1 MVVLTREKIQRMSRN
16 TGSVIGG
23 GGGSGSGGG
32 SSEHAASA
40 DYATEAGHAAEADE
54 ATHATA
60 AANLDSDSSD
70 WNKILRK
77 DIADTAAEVITFA
90 KGIVSTLASKFK
102 AGIKI
107 GASDQYQ
114 IDANGDAT
122 LRDISGRVISGT
134 GNITSNGA
142 MQAYGNITSTN
153 GNMQA
158 VQMLSNVFKTL
169 GYSDAWANM
178 IGQGFGVK
186 VDNDGIASLQVDNLL
201 VLGQMIVNSLNIR
214 EVTFIGGAYYLSP
227 AASEVA
233 KVQPLYTTISYKPDT
248 KYWTPDG
255 SGDVVGYRLLW
266 KADNGTIGTM
276 NYWHQGDMVYCHTFN
291 ITQPGHYTNFQNQNY
306 KRLVCRVGTVTIED
320 QDYHYADVADIT
332 ECYLFDSNDNPILN
346 VDGGTLFVGITSNN
360 TTPKSG
366 DNVVACGSQADTTR
380 QGVILISTE
389 GEAAIGIYDG
399 IKDYRALSNYEI
411 HYFSRTAVRMNAQ
424 KLTWKTTG
432 GNETQA
438 SFMARAD
445 DVFLGIGNCGID
457 ITNQSITAKG
467 GKFKMQDQNG
477 NDTFVLD
484 TNGDLVSE
492 GSASF
497 KGTIKSPN
505 FYHSVCYYMQG
516 NSYIDENEDSWG
528 YCISTTYTVGS
539 DTYDLTQW
547 GIQLYHYYSLSQ
559 IIQMTGGVISSWVNC
574 FKKTSYKADII
585 MMTPKTTNWNETDTD
600 MKTVLLPDPQ
610 DFFGKTVDVSAFSYS
625 GDTTVNVGCV
635 KTNSITTGL
644 LYCDSN
650 GRLALSASTGDI
662 ANTTTINTSRQYIFQ
677 SVKAYYGGSYK
688 YYWKKISI

>member
-1 MVVLTREKIQRMSRN
+1 MVGNDTTVNNILGG
-16 TGSVIGG
+16 GSGGAGG
-23 GGGSGSGGG
+23 GGG
-32 SSEHAASA
+32 HV
-40 DYATEAGHAAEADE
+40 AEADHAINADE
-54 ATHATA
+54 AQHAQDADHATA

-70 WNKILRK
+70 WQKILRK

-90 KGIVSTLASKFK
+90 KGIVSTLVSKFK

-122 LRDISGRVISGT
+122 LRDISGRVINGT

-233 KVQPLYTTISYKPDT
+233 LVQPLYTTISYKPDT

-276 NYWHQGDMVYCHTFN
+276 NYWKAGDMLYCHTFN

-320 QDYHYADVADIT
+320 QDYHYADVADIA
-332 ECYLFDSNDNPILN
+332 ECYLFDSNNDPIQN

-366 DNVVACGSQADTTR
+366 DKVVACGSQADTTR

-467 GKFKMQDQNG
+467 GKFKMQDSNG
-477 NDTFVLD
+477 VDTFILNQ
-484 TNGDLVSE
+484 NGDLESK

-497 KGTIKSPN
+497 EGTIRAKNMYKTLAVSAGSNSSITDRCEVVTMMNADTNVTWVYVLNDIPASTYGHAFTAGQMLTGQEINALVNNNSRFCWKADTSNFRIFTGPADEVILVNKVSLMYVGYTFVPRCQDMPGKEITIRNYTSNSVDAEIRQVDNAQNVFAAGAYVLSPSDDYN
-505 FYHSVCYYMQG
+505 D
-516 NSYIDENEDSWG
+516 IG
-528 YCISTTYTVGS
+528 YGS
-539 DTYDLTQW
+539 NL
-547 GIQLYHYYSLSQ
+547 
-559 IIQMTGGVISSWVNC
+559 
-574 FKKTSYKADII
+574 SYKAS
-585 MMTPKTTNWNETDTD
+585 
-600 MKTVLLPDPQ
+600 VPQ
-610 DFFGKTVDVSAFSYS
+610 GDV
-625 GDTTVNVGCV
+625 
-635 KTNSITTGL
+635 IT
-644 LYCDSN
+644 LY
-650 GRLALSASTGDI
+650 STGSVWLI
-662 ANTTTINTSRQYIFQ
+662 LRKLNQNT
-677 SVKAYYGGSYK
+677 
-688 YYWKKISI
+688 